1 MGKISRITVLSLILV
16 LILSSLALAAD
27 VKVTVDGLDKNLN
40 IEIINARS
48 YVASES
54 LKDFGL
60 TTTEKGNVI
69 IVKNDDVVFEFT
81 LGSNQVK
88 VNDLSLTLD
97 AKPYK
102 NDKDIYLPLRFIL
115 ETLNYKI
122 GWDAEAKK
130 IKVEK
135 LQELT
140 FPITI
145 VDGDNT
151 YVVEK
156 EAKTIVSMAPGVTEK
171 LFALG
176 VGDRIKGRTQYC
188 NYPEEVKNIPSIGT
202 LYEPNLETIL
212 DINPDLVIGETHF
225 KDEIIA
231 KLNEAGIKVVAK
243 STAKDIE
250 GVYDYMLKLGAIVN
264 KNYEARALVSSLR
277 AKVDRV
283 KYVLKDLK
291 ESDKPKVYYVV
302 GTGQWGEY
310 TAGKDTFI
318 SELISLAGGKNVADD
333 VTGWKYSL
341 EKLIDHDPDII
352 IGSQFNIDTM
362 VNGEN
367 YQVLSAIKNKKYKV
381 VNEDIF
387 VRAAPRAIN
396 EGLKILIETF
406 HKDKIKDLG
415 F

>member
-1 MGKISRITVLSLILV
+1 MKKFSKITILSLILV
-16 LILSSLALAAD
+16 LIFSNLVLATNVA
-27 VKVTVDGLDKNLN
+27 VDGLDKNLN
-40 IEIINARS
+40 IEINNARS
-48 YVASES
+48 YVASKS
-54 LKDFGL
+54 LQEFGL
-60 TTTEKGNVI
+60 TTTENGNTV
-69 IVKNDDVVFEFT
+69 IVKNDEVVFEFT
-81 LGSNQVK
+81 LGSNRVK
-88 VNDLSLTLD
+88 VNGLDLTLD

-122 GWDAEAKK
+122 GWDAEAQK

-135 LQELT
+135 LQDIT

-212 DINPDLVIGETHF
+212 DINPDLVICETHF
-225 KDEIIA
+225 KDEVIA
-231 KLNEAGIKVVAK
+231 KLNEAGIKVIAK

-333 VTGWKYSL
+333 ITGWKYSL
-341 EKLIDHDPDII
+341 EKLIDHNPDII

-367 YQVLSAIKNKKYKV
+367 YQALSAIKNKKYKI

-387 VRAAPRAIN
+387 VRAAPRAID
-396 EGLKILIETF
+396 EGLKILVETF
-406 HKDKIKDLG
+406 HKYKVKELG

>member
-1 MGKISRITVLSLILV
+1 MKKFSKITILSLILV
-16 LILSSLALAAD
+16 LIFSNLVLATN
-27 VKVTVDGLDKNLN
+27 VTVDGLDKNLN
-40 IEIINARS
+40 IEINNARS
-48 YVASES
+48 YVASKS
-54 LKDFGL
+54 LQEFGL
-60 TTTEKGNVI
+60 TTTENGNTV

-81 LGSNQVK
+81 LGSNRVK
-88 VNDLSLTLD
+88 VNGLDLTLD

-122 GWDAEAKK
+122 GWDAEAQK

-135 LQELT
+135 LQDIT

-212 DINPDLVIGETHF
+212 DIDPDLVICETHF
-225 KDEIIA
+225 KDEVIA
-231 KLNEAGIKVVAK
+231 KLNEAGIKVIAK

-341 EKLIDHDPDII
+341 EKLIDHNPDII
-352 IGSQFNIDTM
+352 VGSQFNIDTM

-367 YQVLSAIKNKKYKV
+367 YQALSAIKNKKYKI

-387 VRAAPRAIN
+387 VRAAPRAID
-396 EGLKILIETF
+396 EGLKILVETF
-406 HKDKIKDLG
+406 HKDKVKELG

>member
-1 MGKISRITVLSLILV
+1 MKRFSKITILSLILV
-16 LILSSLALAAD
+16 LIFSNLVLATN
-27 VKVTVDGLDKNLN
+27 VTVDGLDKNLN
-40 IEIINARS
+40 IEINNARS
-48 YVASES
+48 YVASKS
-54 LKDFGL
+54 LQEFGL
-60 TTTEKGNVI
+60 TTTENGNTV

-81 LGSNQVK
+81 LGSNRVK
-88 VNDLSLTLD
+88 VNGLDLTLD

-102 NDKDIYLPLRFIL
+102 NDKDIYLPLRFIF

-122 GWDAEAKK
+122 GWDAEAQK

-135 LQELT
+135 LQDIT

-188 NYPEEVKNIPSIGT
+188 NYPEEVKNIPSIGN

-212 DINPDLVIGETHF
+212 DINPDLVICETHF
-225 KDEIIA
+225 KDEVIA
-231 KLNEAGIKVVAK
+231 KLNEAGIKVIAK

-333 VTGWKYSL
+333 ITGWKYSL
-341 EKLIDHDPDII
+341 EKLIDHNPDII
-352 IGSQFNIDTM
+352 VGSQFNIDTM

-367 YQVLSAIKNKKYKV
+367 YQALSAIKNKKYKI

-387 VRAAPRAIN
+387 VRAAPRAID
-396 EGLKILIETF
+396 EGLKILVETF
-406 HKDKIKDLG
+406 HKDKVKELG